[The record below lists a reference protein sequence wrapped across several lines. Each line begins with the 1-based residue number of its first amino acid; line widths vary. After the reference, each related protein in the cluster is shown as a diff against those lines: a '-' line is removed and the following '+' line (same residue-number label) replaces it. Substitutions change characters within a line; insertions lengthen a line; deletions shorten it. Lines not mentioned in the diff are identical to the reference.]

1 MKLLLIQARDAARGL
16 GSQRAEGR
24 RAHQKRHFTQEI
36 ALLEFLL
43 RKLGLLSVN
52 IQNYSQTAFQ
62 QHIEQGGRALPKEPF
77 SWLEPHI
84 GDSMRQS
91 STFGFVKTGK
101 DFCLSAIL
109 LQ

>member
-24 RAHQKRHFTQEI
+24 CAHQKRHFTKEI
-36 ALLEFLL
+36 SLFEFLI

-52 IQNYSQTAFQ
+52 IQNNSQTAFQ
-62 QHIEQGGRALPKEPF
+62 EHIERGGRALPKEPL
-77 SWLEPHI
+77 SRLKPHI

-91 STFGFVKTGK
+91 SAFGFVNTGK
-101 DFCLSAIL
+101 NLGFP
-109 LQ
+109 